1 MKHYSHWSKVP
12 KSAWRW
18 KSFSPQEIAC
28 KGTGS
33 IAINEDALDK
43 LQALRDKLGRPILLT
58 SAYRSPEHNK
68 RVGGAKNSQHMLG
81 IAFDVRMENQDPQKF
96 EAAARAVGFTGFGYY
111 PKQGFMHIDT
121 GAKRSWGTPFKI
133 SATGLAADEPKR
145 ASTTQSTTV
154 QASVVQILSGA
165 GASIAAIGS
174 LHGTAQI
181 VVVGFVC
188 VMMLAA
194 LWIWKERLK
203 KWAEGDR

>member
-1 MKHYSHWSKVP
+1 MKHYTHWSKVP
-12 KSAWRW
+12 KSVWRW

-145 ASTTQSTTV
+145 TSTTQSTTV
-154 QASVVQILSGA
+154 QASVVQIASGA
-165 GASIAAIGS
+165 GASIAAIGA
-174 LHGTAQI
+174 LDGTAQI

>member
-1 MKHYSHWSKVP
+1 MKQYTHWSKVP

-33 IAINEDALDK
+33 LAINEDALDK

-58 SAYRSPEHNK
+58 SAYRSAEHNK

-145 ASTTQSTTV
+145 ASAVESTTV
-154 QASVVQILSGA
+154 QASAVQIASGA
-165 GASIAAIGS
+165 GAGIAAIGA
-174 LHGTAQI
+174 LDGTAQI
-181 VVVGFVC
+181 VVIGLVGL
-188 VMMLAA
+188 MILAA
-194 LWIWKERLK
+194 VWIMRERLK
-203 KWAEGDR
+203 HWADGVR

>member
-1 MKHYSHWSKVP
+1 MKQYTHWSKVP

-33 IAINEDALDK
+33 LAINEDALDK

-58 SAYRSPEHNK
+58 SAYRSPEHN
-68 RVGGAKNSQHMLG
+68 RTVGGAKNSKHMLG

-96 EAAARAVGFTGFGYY
+96 EAAARAVGFAGFGYY

-145 ASTTQSTTV
+145 TSTTQSTTV
-154 QASVVQILSGA
+154 QASVVQIASGA
-165 GASIAAIGS
+165 GASIAAIGA
-174 LHGTAQI
+174 LDGAAQI

-203 KWAEGDR
+203 KWAEGVR

>member
-1 MKHYSHWSKVP
+1 MKQYTHWSKVP

-33 IAINEDALDK
+33 LAINEDALDK

-58 SAYRSPEHNK
+58 SAYRSPEHN
-68 RVGGAKNSQHMLG
+68 RTVGGAKNSKHMLG

-96 EAAARAVGFTGFGYY
+96 EAAARAVGFAGFGYY
-111 PKQGFMHIDT
+111 PKQGFMHIDPV
-121 GAKRSWGTPFKI
+121 ARPAWGTPFKI

-154 QASVVQILSGA
+154 QASVVQIASGA
-165 GASIAAIGS
+165 GASIAAIGA
-174 LHGTAQI
+174 LDGTAQI

-203 KWAEGDR
+203 KWAEGVR

>member
-1 MKHYSHWSKVP
+1 MKQYTHWSKVP

-33 IAINEDALDK
+33 IAINEAALDK
-43 LQALRDKLGRPILLT
+43 LQALRDKLGRPLLLT

-145 ASTTQSTTV
+145 VSAVESTTV
-154 QASVVQILSGA
+154 QASVVQIASGA
-165 GASIAAIGS
+165 GASIAAIGA
-174 LHGTAQI
+174 LDGTAQI
-181 VVVGFVC
+181 VVIGLVGLMV
-188 VMMLAA
+188 LAA
-194 LWIWKERLK
+194 VWIMRERLK

>member
-1 MKHYSHWSKVP
+1 MKHYTHWSKVP

-33 IAINEDALDK
+33 IAINEAAIDK
-43 LQALRDKLGRPILLT
+43 LQALRDKLGRPLLLT

-145 ASTTQSTTV
+145 VSAVESTTV
-154 QASVVQILSGA
+154 QASAVQIASGA
-165 GASIAAIGS
+165 GAGIAAIGA
-174 LHGTAQI
+174 LDGTAQI
-181 VVVGFVC
+181 VVIGLVGLMV
-188 VMMLAA
+188 LAA
-194 LWIWKERLK
+194 VWIMRERLK

>member
-1 MKHYSHWSKVP
+1 MKQYTHWSKVP

-33 IAINEDALDK
+33 IAMNEAALDK
-43 LQALRDKLGRPILLT
+43 LQALRDKLGRPLLLT

-145 ASTTQSTTV
+145 VSAVESTTV
-154 QASVVQILSGA
+154 QASVVQIASGA
-165 GASIAAIGS
+165 GASIAAIGA
-174 LHGTAQI
+174 LDGTAQI
-181 VVVGFVC
+181 VVIGLVGL
-188 VMMLAA
+188 MILAA
-194 LWIWKERLK
+194 VWIMRERLK

>member
-1 MKHYSHWSKVP
+1 MKHYTHWSKVP

-33 IAINEDALDK
+33 LAINEDALDK
-43 LQALRDKLGRPILLT
+43 LQALRDKLGRPLLLT

-133 SATGLAADEPKR
+133 GATGLAADEPKR
-145 ASTTQSTTV
+145 VSAVESTTV
-154 QASVVQILSGA
+154 QASVVQIASGA
-165 GASIAAIGS
+165 GASIAAIGA
-174 LHGTAQI
+174 LDGTAQI
-181 VVVGFVC
+181 VVIGLVGLMV
-188 VMMLAA
+188 LAA
-194 LWIWKERLK
+194 VWIMRERLK